1 MHLDVHF
8 AKFVECFI
16 MMLHCTCLLVGTL
29 FECYINCISVEY
41 GKHEW
46 EKGTP
51 IVIRFEDLIVEII
64 FLNYAF
70 IGPPFCSIYLYL
82 LSLPALAQV

>member
-41 GKHEW
+41 DKHEW
-46 EKGTP
+46 KMGTP
-51 IVIRFEDLIVEII
+51 IVIRFEDLISTFGNNLFE
-64 FLNYAF
+64 
-70 IGPPFCSIYLYL
+70 FCFHWTTILFGLQYTFTGSKF
-82 LSLPALAQV
+82 